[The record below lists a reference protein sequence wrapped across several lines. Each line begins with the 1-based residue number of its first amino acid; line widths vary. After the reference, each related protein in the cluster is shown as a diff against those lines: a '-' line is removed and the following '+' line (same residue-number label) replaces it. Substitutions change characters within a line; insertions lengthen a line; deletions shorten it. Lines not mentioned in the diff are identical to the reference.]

1 MTNLPNLR
9 ELPRIL
15 LSVLFI
21 AAAIIAS
28 LWVLQPFLPALIW
41 ATLIVVATWPLM
53 RAAQKRLWGKRGLA
67 VIVMTTVLL
76 LVVIVPLAL
85 AVLTIIEHA
94 DDFGDGL
101 KTLARAGVPP
111 PPGWVEGLP
120 LIGPKLAA
128 EWQAI
133 AALGAGELQAR
144 IAPYA
149 KGIAAWILGKAGTF
163 AAFFLHLLLTAIISA
178 MFYYNGEAAAAGV
191 RAFARRLAGSRGEQA
206 VTLAGQAIRA
216 VALGVVVTAVV
227 QSLLG
232 GIGLAVA
239 GVPVAGFLTALIFV
253 LAIAQIGPAPVLLL
267 VVAWLYW
274 SGDPVWGTAML
285 VWTLIVGSLD
295 NILRPLLIKRGADLP
310 LVLIF
315 AGVIG
320 GLLAFGLVGLFVGPV
335 VLAVTYTQLA
345 AWVSEGA
352 REREASSAAS

>member
-1 MTNLPNLR
+1 MTNLPDLR

-28 LWVLQPFLPALIW
+28 LWILQPFLPALIW

-53 RAAQKRLWGKRGLA
+53 RAAQRILWGKRGLA
-67 VIVMTTVLL
+67 VIVMTIVLL

-85 AVLTIIEHA
+85 AVMTIVEHA

-101 KTLARAGVPP
+101 KALARAGVPL

-133 AALGAGELQAR
+133 AALGAGALQAR

-149 KGIAAWILGKAGTF
+149 KSIATWFLSKAGTL

-178 MFYYNGEAAAAGV
+178 ILYYKGEAAAAGV

-206 VTLAGQAIRA
+206 ITLAGQAIRA

-227 QSLLG
+227 QALLG

-239 GVPVAGFLTALIFV
+239 GVPVASFFTALMFV
-253 LAIAQIGPAPVLLL
+253 LAVAQIGAGPVLLL
-267 VVAWLYW
+267 AVAWLYW

-295 NILRPLLIKRGADLP
+295 NILRPLLIKLGADLP

-345 AWVSEGA
+345 AWVSEGGTQ
-352 REREASSAAS
+352 REGSSAAT